1 LLTFLVY
8 ALLAI
13 NSVVAIALPWVGV
26 VSAYLVTMLTPQN
39 IWWWAFEDLRAQF
52 WVVIPA
58 IIGAALAALRGKLD
72 FSRLNTRTNWCVIT
86 LWLCLTNAYYFGP
99 FVDVVNQ
106 YRFFEPEWMFSTV
119 QKTFLLYLV
128 AVLVLD
134 DTRKLKWAALVLVVT
149 TVYMTYWANAQYLFH
164 GHFGRL
170 QGPMPL
176 SGQSIYADENV
187 FAVLFVVGF
196 PFLFY
201 FGQYLRNKMLSWG
214 MLAVILLSWHA
225 IFLTASRGALV
236 GVAAILLLYVLRAKS
251 KVGGIIIVAAFAL
264 AFAFQA
270 GDVMKERSRTI
281 TEYETETSA
290 SQRLDAWAAAIAM
303 MKDHPIS
310 GVGLASF
317 GQAFPSYSDKKPKIA
332 HNTFFQIGAEWGVI
346 AAGAYIMLMLAT
358 INRLRKAGNALREKT
373 EGEAFTYYCL
383 TEACMLGLVGFFV
396 CSMFLSLEYFEV
408 LYFLLAL
415 SNGVLLGAKRLLPD
429 ESASQKKAIPRLRR
443 KPAQTAHG
451 EVR

>member
-1 LLTFLVY
+1 MLTYLVY
-8 ALLAI
+8 ALLAV

-58 IIGAALAALRGKLD
+58 IIGTLLAAIRGKVD
-72 FSRLNTRTNWCVIT
+72 FGRLNTKTNWCVIA

-99 FVDVVNQ
+99 FVDVVNV
-106 YRFFEPEWMFSTV
+106 YRFFEPDWMFSTV

-134 DTRKLKWAALVLVVT
+134 DTRKLKWAALVLVLT
-149 TVYMTYWANAQYLFH
+149 TIYMTYWANAQYLFH

-201 FGQYLRNKMLSWG
+201 FGEYLRNKLLRWG

-236 GVAAILLLYVLRAKS
+236 GVAAILLVYVIRAKS
-251 KVGGIIIVAAFAL
+251 KVGGFIIVAAFAL

-290 SQRLDAWAAAIAM
+290 SQRLDAWAAAVAM

-346 AAGAYIMLMLAT
+346 AATAFLVLMCST
-358 INRLRKAGNALREKT
+358 INRLRKAGNALRETK
-373 EGEAFTYYCL
+373 ENDALVYSCM
-383 TEACMLGLVGFFV
+383 TEACLLGLVGFFV

-415 SNGVLLGAKRLLPD
+415 ANGVLLGAKKLLPQD
-429 ESASQKKAIPRLRR
+429 QGAARDLRR
-443 KPAQTAHG
+443 RKLNRPQRPAASRG
-451 EVR
+451 M